1 MIDKAKEILDGAK
14 AKMGD
19 SVKFLEEDLKTYRAG
34 KAKDKR
40 RNCR

>member
-19 SVKFLEEDLKTYRAG
+19 SVKFLEEAIRLYSTI
-34 KAKDKR
+34 
-40 RNCR
+40 